1 MNTHEL
7 ANALRLLAKALKQ
20 GPKIEIDDL
29 DQILT
34 IKKRFDL
41 DSDKF
46 KVGLN
51 QFSALSRIDK
61 TKWIDLIEEYKFPIA
76 IRPRDASWDVI
87 GKVLRYLENTPE
99 ARAKIKRTIAYDT
112 GKASPELMKAL
123 SSLLKG

>member
-34 IKKRFDL
+34 TKMRL
-41 DSDKF
+41 DVGSNKI

-51 QFSALSRIDK
+51 QLAALSRIDK
-61 TKWIDLIEEYKFPIA
+61 TKWLDLIEEYNFPIA
-76 IRPRDASWDVI
+76 CRPRDASWDVL
-87 GKVLRYLENTPE
+87 GKVLRYLEKTPE
-99 ARAKIKRTIAYDT
+99 AREKIKRTIAYDT

-123 SSLLKG
+123 SSLLKD

>member
-20 GPKIEIDDL
+20 EPKIEIDDL

-34 IKKRFDL
+34 TKMRLDVGSKKI
-41 DSDKF
+41 

-51 QFSALSRIDK
+51 QLGALSRIDK
-61 TKWIDLIEEYKFPIA
+61 TKWLDLIEEYKFPIT

-87 GKVLRYLENTPE
+87 GKVLRYLEKTPE
-99 ARAKIKRTIAYDT
+99 AREKIKRTIAYDT

-123 SSLLKG
+123 SILLKD